1 MRTEPCTSAPP
12 RDRIAGMEGLRGY
25 AVVLVFLVHFVDHYV
40 RRYGGPDFEH
50 ASILD
55 APGIGRALAHYLW
68 ASHYGVDLFFLLSG
82 FLIFRLIAR
91 PEFRYARFLWHRLAR
106 LYPAFAV
113 WLLVYTAYH
122 AAFWNV
128 TYDWK
133 LLLQNA
139 LLLHGIPELG
149 IKAILVPSWSL
160 SFEWL
165 FYLAMPPL
173 LLAIRRWRA
182 ALRPAHV
189 AWAGLLVPLAT
200 ALIGPHYA
208 RFAMFFAGAWMAALP
223 PGTLKRWTS
232 LLPDWAV
239 LLPYLGVTL
248 LFSFTQDYSIFSWP
262 YAVVCGMLVA
272 KAIAGDGMLAR
283 CFNAPLLRRLGNCSY
298 SLYLLHGLMIV
309 VVVDHLGPRWASL
322 PLPVHAG
329 VLMLVSLLGSAALA
343 GVSYRWL
350 ELPYFKHRR
359 RATDRRSLE
368 GSSRPDPGRAWAM
381 TPAATAQARSEP

>member
-1 MRTEPCTSAPP
+1 MRIDPCTSAPP
-12 RDRIAGMEGLRGY
+12 CGRITGMEGLRGY

-40 RRYGGPDFEH
+40 RRYGGPDFERS
-50 ASILD
+50 SILD
-55 APGIGRALAHYLW
+55 APGLGAALAHYLW

-91 PEFRYARFLWHRLAR
+91 PEFRYGRFLWHRLAR

-128 TYDWK
+128 RYDWK

-149 IKAILVPSWSL
+149 IRAILVPSWSL

-189 AWAGLLVPLAT
+189 ILAGLLVPLAA
-200 ALIGPHYA
+200 ALIGSHYA
-208 RFAMFFAGAWMAALP
+208 RFVMFFAGAWMAALP
-223 PGTLKRWTS
+223 PGLLGRWAS

-248 LFSFTQDYSIFSWP
+248 LFSFTQDYGIFSWP
-262 YAVVCGMLVA
+262 YAVVCGLLVA
-272 KAIAGDGMLAR
+272 KTIAGDGMLAR
-283 CFNAPLLRRLGNCSY
+283 CFNASVLRRLGNCSY

-322 PLPVHAG
+322 PLAIHAG
-329 VLMLVSLLGSAALA
+329 VLMLVSLLASAALA

-350 ELPYFKHRR
+350 ERPYFKHRQ
-359 RATDRRSLE
+359 RANDEPGLG
-368 GSSRPDPGRAWAM
+368 GSSRPDRGRTWAM
-381 TPAATAQARSEP
+381 TSAATAQVRSEP